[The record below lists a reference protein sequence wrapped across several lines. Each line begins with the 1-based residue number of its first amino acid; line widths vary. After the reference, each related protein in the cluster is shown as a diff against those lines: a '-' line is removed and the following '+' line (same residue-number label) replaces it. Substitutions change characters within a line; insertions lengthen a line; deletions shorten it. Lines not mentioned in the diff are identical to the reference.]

1 MSDEDLLNPPRF
13 EAQLLKKQVVSI
25 LTAWGMALKEADI
38 ASTVM
43 IETDLRGVD
52 SHGIN
57 MLRQY
62 EETFKRGALNIK
74 AQTKIIRDRSTTAL
88 LDADRGL
95 GHPVSVQ
102 AMEMAIKKAESHD
115 VGIVCVKNS
124 HHFGAAGYYAEI
136 AARQGFIGIVT
147 T

>member
-13 EAQLLKKQVVSI
+13 EAQLLKKQIISI
-25 LTAWGMALKEADI
+25 LTAWGMALEEADI

-62 EETFKRGALNIK
+62 EETFKRGALNICLLY
-74 AQTKIIRDRSTTAL
+74 TSPSPRDATLSRMPSSA
-88 LDADRGL
+88 
-95 GHPVSVQ
+95 
-102 AMEMAIKKAESHD
+102 
-115 VGIVCVKNS
+115 
-124 HHFGAAGYYAEI
+124 
-136 AARQGFIGIVT
+136 
-147 T
+147 

>member
-1 MSDEDLLNPPRF
+1 MSDEDLLHPPRF
-13 EAQLLKKQVVSI
+13 EAPLLKKKIISI
-25 LTAWGMALKEADI
+25 LTAWGMALEEADI

-102 AMEMAIKKAESHD
+102 AM
-115 VGIVCVKNS
+115 
-124 HHFGAAGYYAEI
+124 
-136 AARQGFIGIVT
+136 
-147 T
+147 

>member
-102 AMEMAIKKAESHD
+102 AMEMAINKAFS
-115 VGIVCVKNS
+115 IRVKPVVIHCHTS
-124 HHFGAAGYYAEI
+124 AVQMSAWRKYERSETLA
-136 AARQGFIGIVT
+136 
-147 T
+147 